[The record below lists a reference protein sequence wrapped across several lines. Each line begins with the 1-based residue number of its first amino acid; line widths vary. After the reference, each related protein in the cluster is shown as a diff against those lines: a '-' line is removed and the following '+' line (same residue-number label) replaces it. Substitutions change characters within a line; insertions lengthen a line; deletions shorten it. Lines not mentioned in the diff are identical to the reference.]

1 MSWASSNHGGA
12 TTDSTDGLARGVS
25 AGTTTISATLS
36 DVSGSTGLTV
46 QSAPLSITTGS
57 LPSAILGTAYSASLA
72 AAGGTGGFSWRI
84 TSGTLPAGLTLNT
97 ATGVISGTPTAAGA
111 SSFTVRVRDAAAT
124 TTSKSLTI
132 TTLKRADGGG
142 ESLLTGDFSSTDLS
156 DWTVVDEGVTSAPS
170 DWRVIGGEL
179 AQLSNLYGEPFTA
192 ANIAAYGSYLRY
204 EGGYGWSDYRVSY
217 TQRAGDDDALG
228 LMFRVTD
235 ADNYYR
241 FSWHTQLGYRR
252 LVKVVDGVF
261 TELAA
266 DNVAYVQGRDYQIEV
281 RVQGDRLDLWIDGTP
296 IFQVTDADQP
306 SGTIAFY
313 TWAMQGG
320 YFDDLLVEEL
330 GGLWANSPPQISAVT
345 GTPAS
350 ILDTETSQ
358 LSVTASDPDDGPL
371 DLSYQWTVL
380 SGGGS
385 VDNAISA
392 IPRYTPADVTG
403 TRNVTL
409 RVTVDDGEDSAQCRP
424 DPSSGRQRPAA
435 AGGAAHQ

>member
-1 MSWASSNHGGA
+1 ME
-12 TTDSTDGLARGVS
+12 DSD
-25 AGTTTISATLS
+25 
-36 DVSGSTGLTV
+36 
-46 QSAPLSITTGS
+46 
-57 LPSAILGTAYSASLA
+57 LPP
-72 AAGGTGGFSWRI
+72 
-84 TSGTLPAGLTLNT
+84 PA
-97 ATGVISGTPTAAGA
+97 
-111 SSFTVRVRDAAAT
+111 
-124 TTSKSLTI
+124 
-132 TTLKRADGGG
+132 
-142 ESLLTGDFSSTDLS
+142 ELLTSDFSSPDLS
-156 DWTVVDEGVTSAPS
+156 DWTVGDDGVTSAPS
-170 DWRVIGGEL
+170 DWRVIDGEL

-241 FSWHTQLGYRR
+241 FSWHRQLGYRR

-330 GGLWANSPPQISAVT
+330 GDAPLDPEPSSVCETPCTLWSDATVPAILTDPDGSPVELGLKFRSEVDGFIRGIRFYKSPQAD
-345 GTPAS
+345 GTHIGSLWSSSGQLLAQA
-350 ILDTETSQ
+350 TFTNETSSGWQ
-358 LSVTASDPDDGPL
+358 RVDFSKPVPIRANTVYVASYHSDSGLYAVDEGYFASTYTNGPLSALADGPVGGNGVYRYGARGFPSN
-371 DLSYQWTVL
+371 SYRSSNYW
-380 SGGGS
+380 
-385 VDNAISA
+385 VDVVF
-392 IPRYTPADVTG
+392 TT
-403 TRNVTL
+403 
-409 RVTVDDGEDSAQCRP
+409 Q
-424 DPSSGRQRPAA
+424 
-435 AGGAAHQ
+435 